1 MVGEL
6 HRWLRHIGHDGRSCM
21 QCNLPVE
28 VFSMARRLCLD
39 ERARIEAMARA
50 GLGAARIARCLGRHR
65 STVQRELAR
74 AGGPQ
79 GYRAGFAQQAAGAR
93 ARRPRAPKLARDRV
107 LAAAVAERLAQ
118 RWSPHA
124 ISADLGVRGLGVCAE
139 TVYRACYDHTGR
151 SGLKP
156 GSWNKLP
163 RQRRRRKPRGRC
175 GAGQTL
181 GAGRVP
187 APSRP
192 PGASRRQSR
201 ARLMGGRSHHRTRQ
215 PHRGRHTGRKSQP
228 PHPGGAATR
237 RLRRPKHRP
246 GDHRGAGPPARP
258 HGPHFDLGPRPRDGP
273 LGRHRKNPGHRGVLL
288 RAPIPLAATC
298 QRAHQ
303 RPAPPMAPQINR
315 PQHRTSPPRPHRR
328 QPQHHAQKTPQLELS
343 PNRLR

>member
-1 MVGEL
+1 
-6 HRWLRHIGHDGRSCM
+6 
-21 QCNLPVE
+21 
-28 VFSMARRLCLD
+28 MARRLCLD

-175 GAGQTL
+175 EQAKRSP
-181 GAGRVP
+181 AGRVP
-187 APSRP
+187 AHSRQARRKP
-192 PGASRRQSR
+192 PARVR
-201 ARLMGGRSHHRTRQ
+201 ARLTGRETSSSDAPTALRSPHWLKEPAATPWWCRYPAATTPKTPPRAITAALARQPARMVKTLAWDQGREMARWADIEKTLGIEVYFCEPRSPWQRPTNEQTNGLLRRWLPKSTDLDIGRS
-215 PHRGRHTGRKSQP
+215 
-228 PHPGGAATR
+228 A
-237 RLRRPKHRP
+237 
-246 GDHRGAGPPARP
+246 
-258 HGPHFDLGPRPRDGP
+258 PR
-273 LGRHRKNPGHRGVLL
+273 
-288 RAPIPLAATC
+288 C
-298 QRAHQ
+298 
-303 RPAPPMAPQINR
+303 
-315 PQHRTSPPRPHRR
+315 HRR
-328 QPQHHAQKTPQLELS
+328 QPQHHAPQTPPLELS